1 MADRESVLRWMGE
14 KKYRVVDDRHPSRRI
29 VEMLINEGR
38 AEWLC
43 AANRVRATGMV
54 RVGGPG
60 DTGCYSRNGKAC
72 EGYVGSGCRH
82 CGRLIGTKSP
92 AVLAFPVLTSEQ
104 LAEARRRATARTE
117 PYRGHSRMLR
127 S

>member
-1 MADRESVLRWMGE
+1 MADRESVLRWMSV
-14 KKYRVVDDRHPSRRI
+14 KKYRVVDERHPSRRI
-29 VEMLINEGR
+29 VEALVDEGR
-38 AEWLC
+38 ASWLC

-60 DTGCYSRNGKAC
+60 DTGCYSRTGKAC

-82 CGRLIGTKSP
+82 CGRLIGT
-92 AVLAFPVLTSEQ
+92 PVFRALTSEQ
-104 LAEARRRATARTE
+104 VDEVRRRAKDRTA
-117 PYRGHSRMLR
+117 PYRGHSRMIR